1 MEFLALFGQFCAINF
16 SKKKKKKGQ
25 REIKFISKS
34 KNFNFA
40 DTKVSFIFPKN
51 STKGN

>member
-1 MEFLALFGQFCAINF
+1 MEFLALFGQFCAINLKI
-16 SKKKKKKGQ
+16 KKKKKCQ
-25 REIKFISKS
+25 TEIKFISKS

-51 STKGN
+51 SAKGN